1 VIAKRVD
8 RVRPP
13 VWIVAHEGYWAV
25 AKTYH
30 LTPLRRLANVLMR
43 LLLRVGL
50 APRTTMLLTVPGRRS
65 GTPRSTPV
73 TLVEEDGQR
82 WLVAPYGPVG
92 WVHNARAAGQVELSR
107 GRRSETV
114 RVRELGP
121 EAAAPILKAYVER
134 VPITRPYFDAAPDAP
149 LAAFAAEASRHPVF
163 QVVHSPR

>member
-1 VIAKRVD
+1 MAKSYR
-8 RVRPP
+8 
-13 VWIVAHEGYWAV
+13 
-25 AKTYH
+25 
-30 LTPLRRLANVLMR
+30 LTPLRRIANALMR
-43 LLLRVGL
+43 LLLRLGL

-92 WVHNARAAGQVELSR
+92 WVRNARAARQVELSR

-114 RVRELGP
+114 RLQELTP
-121 EAAAPILKAYVER
+121 RAAAPILKTYVER

-149 LAAFAAEASRHPVF
+149 IAAFVAEAARHP
-163 QVVHSPR
+163 

>member
-1 VIAKRVD
+1 MAKSYR
-8 RVRPP
+8 
-13 VWIVAHEGYWAV
+13 
-25 AKTYH
+25 
-30 LTPLRRLANVLMR
+30 LTPLRRVANVRMR
-43 LLLRVGL
+43 LLLRLVL
-50 APRTTMLLTVPGRRS
+50 APHTTMLLTVPGRRS

-92 WVHNARAAGQVELSR
+92 WVHNARAAGQVELRR

-114 RVRELGP
+114 QVRELGS

-149 LAAFAAEASRHPVF
+149 LAAFAAEATRHPVF
-163 QVVHSPR
+163 QVVP